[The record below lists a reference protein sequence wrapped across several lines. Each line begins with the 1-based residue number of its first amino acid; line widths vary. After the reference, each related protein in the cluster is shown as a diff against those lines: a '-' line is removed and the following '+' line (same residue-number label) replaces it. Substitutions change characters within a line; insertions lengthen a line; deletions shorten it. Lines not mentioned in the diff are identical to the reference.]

1 MTLLLCAN
9 LMEEKTKKIGKPLL
23 LKIKEAATDRAA
35 SCKSPESAGD
45 VAKRSS
51 LYSRPAGSIV
61 AIGAS
66 TGGPRALEKVLKG
79 LTPCLPA
86 AVLITQHM
94 PAGFTGMLSK
104 RLDRISPVRVKEAT
118 NGERIME
125 SEIYLAPGDFHL
137 LVSKN
142 GTISLSSAAPVN
154 YVRPSV
160 DVMMSSVAEVFG
172 PAAIGVILTGMGRDG
187 AEGMSRIKE
196 KGGRTIVQDPD
207 TAVIPGMPQAVI
219 KKGSADLVVP
229 LGQVAAAI
237 LRELGKFKTRPPPV
251 WE

>member
-1 MTLLLCAN
+1 
-9 LMEEKTKKIGKPLL
+9 
-23 LKIKEAATDRAA
+23 
-35 SCKSPESAGD
+35 
-45 VAKRSS
+45 
-51 LYSRPAGSIV
+51 
-61 AIGAS
+61 
-66 TGGPRALEKVLKG
+66 
-79 LTPCLPA
+79 
-86 AVLITQHM
+86 M

-104 RLDRISPVRVKEAT
+104 RLDRISPIRVKEAT

-142 GTISLSSAAPVN
+142 GTIWLSSAAPVN

-160 DVMMSSVAEVFG
+160 DVMMNSVAEVFG

-237 LRELGKFKTRPPPV
+237 LRELGELKTKRPPV